1 MSARKT
7 EAGPIP
13 QDPSSGE
20 PTSDPAPTMPVAA
33 GKTGSDRPNAR
44 GLDPFETFTEWAGPI
59 DEADYADL

>member
-13 QDPSSGE
+13 QDLSVDEAESGTE
-20 PTSDPAPTMPVAA
+20 PKTHAATGPTGADQPGAH
-33 GKTGSDRPNAR
+33 GF
-44 GLDPFETFTEWAGPI
+44 DPFETFTEWAGPI